1 MDALDDT
8 ALDCLLLIALAR
20 GVRAEEISL
29 ACRIESPGNPTDRRA
44 LPHVAAALAL
54 DLEVH
59 HTVAGGPLPCPLPAI
74 AGVGHDGWAVLI
86 HHGAGQVV
94 LRYPAATHA
103 ITLTEADFAQRFNG
117 RLLAVIPRA
126 PDKPAAH
133 ENSRHLWTGCRISVW
148 SVAEILLATAVL
160 QLLGIVTPLVF
171 QTVIDKVLVSA
182 AFATL
187 DVMCVALCGV
197 ALFESLIGFLRGHAV
212 ARLGATLERHA
223 GAAFMRRLLDC
234 SAPLAARWSL
244 AGVLA
249 RARDLEMVRGFLTG
263 SVLGLLPD
271 LLFCIVFVA
280 VMFHFSAP
288 LAMGVLLMLPCLAA
302 SALLPGHFAARAA
315 AARQRQVGEVQG
327 ELIETAGAL
336 LAVKA
341 LGVEDRQ
348 LARWRLGLANHAELG
363 VQAADHT
370 ALAAQTSM
378 LVQRLALAG
387 LLWLGAREVMQGG
400 LTVGA
405 LVALNLL
412 AARVLQ
418 PVQRF
423 LQCGLEYRQIAP
435 AWQRL
440 REFATMPSESIPD
453 LPALRVPAPKGVL
466 SCAGLSYRH
475 TPQTPWVLRNVEFN
489 LRPGERLAITGA
501 RGTGKTTLL
510 KLLLG
515 LHPPCAG
522 DIALDNV
529 PVTARDPRW
538 LRRHTGF
545 VMSDLP
551 LLAASPHEII
561 ALRHP
566 LASRAEVEAAARAAG
581 VDTFVQR
588 LPQGYDT
595 PIPPEHQ
602 WSSREAAHLRV
613 ARALLGVPPL
623 VLCDHGDEI
632 AAEILTLCGPT
643 QICVVV
649 ISNPTLLER
658 VDWVLHLEAPAPEVT
673 RAVATR
679 GGASMRRRRA

>member
-20 GVRAEEISL
+20 GVRAEDISL
-29 ACRIESPGNPTDRRA
+29 ACRNQSPGNSTNRRE
-44 LPHVAAALAL
+44 LPRVAAALAL

-59 HTVAGGPLPCPLPAI
+59 HAVAGGPLPCALPAI
-74 AGVGHDGWAVLI
+74 AGVGQDAWAVLI
-86 HHGAGQVV
+86 RHGAGQVV
-94 LRYPAATHA
+94 LRYPAAAHA
-103 ITLTEADFAQRFNG
+103 ITLTGADFAQRFNG
-117 RLLAVIPRA
+117 QLLAVIPRT
-126 PDKPAAH
+126 PDKPDAQG
-133 ENSRHLWTGCRISVW
+133 NSGHLWTGCRIGVW
-148 SVAEILLATAVL
+148 PVAEILLATAVL

-223 GAAFMRRLLDC
+223 GVAFMRQLLSC
-234 SAPLAARWSL
+234 SAPLAARWTL

-271 LLFCIVFVA
+271 FLFCVVFVA
-280 VMFHFSAP
+280 VMFHFSTL
-288 LAMGVLLMLPCLAA
+288 LAIGVLLMLPFLAA
-302 SALLPGHFAARAA
+302 SALLPGHFAARAT

-336 LAVKA
+336 PAVKA

-348 LARWRLGLANHAELG
+348 LARWRLGLADHVDLG

-370 ALAAQTSM
+370 ALAAQASI
-378 LVQRLALAG
+378 LVQRIALAG
-387 LLWLGAREVMQGG
+387 LLWLGAREVMQGR

-423 LQCGLEYRQIAP
+423 LQCGLEYRQVAP

-440 REFATMPSESIPD
+440 REFATMASETTPD
-453 LPALRVPAPKGVL
+453 LPALRVPPPRGVL
-466 SCAGLSYRH
+466 SCAGLSFRH
-475 TPQTPWVLRNVEFN
+475 KPESPWVLRNVEFS
-489 LRPGERLAITGA
+489 LSPGERLAITGA
-501 RGTGKTTLL
+501 TGSGKTTLI

-515 LHPPCAG
+515 LHIPCAG
-522 DIALDNV
+522 DLALDNV
-529 PVTARDPRW
+529 PMAAHDPRW
-538 LRRHTGF
+538 LRRHTGL

-551 LLAASPHEII
+551 LLARSPHDII

-566 LASRAEVEAAARAAG
+566 LASRAEVEATARATG
-581 VDTFVQR
+581 VDTVVHR
-588 LPQGYDT
+588 LPHGYDT

-602 WSSREAAHLRV
+602 WSSWEAAHLRV

-632 AAEILTLCGPT
+632 AAQVLTLCGPT
-643 QICVVV
+643 QTCVVV
-649 ISNPTLLER
+649 VSNPALLER
-658 VDWVLHLEAPAPEVT
+658 VDWVLHLDAPAPEVT

-679 GGASMRRRRA
+679 GGASMRRQRA